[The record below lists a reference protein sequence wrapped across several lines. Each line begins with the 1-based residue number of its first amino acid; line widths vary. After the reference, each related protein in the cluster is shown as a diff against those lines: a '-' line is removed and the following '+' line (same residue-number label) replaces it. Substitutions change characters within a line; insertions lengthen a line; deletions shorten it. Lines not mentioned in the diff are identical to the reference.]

1 MALIA
6 ASLVFVAVGAAVIVV
21 FWFIESRRAIRG
33 RLRVSPTSEPEILR
47 AQAPESDSPLEG
59 LLERMRLADGLGTL
73 LRQAGRGDAVS
84 TWAWIITGCALAGAV
99 AGWLR
104 TGQLSAMVLGALL
117 IGALPLVYLAHQRH
131 KRLKQFQAQ
140 FPDSL
145 DTMSRALRTGYALGG
160 AIQLVGDEMPDPVGP
175 EFKRVFE
182 EIRLG
187 MDPTEAL
194 VRLRQRAPTEDLEF
208 FCSALIIQRSSGGN
222 LTEILDHLSEVIR
235 ERFKLLSH
243 IRALSAQHKWSA
255 VCVGL
260 SPVVFAAV
268 FHLMSP
274 RYFDSLW
281 TSPLAP
287 YLLGSGF
294 VMEAIGFFMVWR
306 IAQIKV

>member
-6 ASLVFVAVGAAVIVV
+6 AGLVFVAVVAVIVV
-21 FWFIESRRAIRG
+21 VFWFLESRRAIRG
-33 RLRVSPTSEPEILR
+33 RLRVTPASEPEILR
-47 AQAPESDSPLEG
+47 ARAPESGSAVEG
-59 LLERMRLADGLGTL
+59 LLERVRLAERLSTL
-73 LRQAGRGDAVS
+73 LRQAGRSDPAS
-84 TWAWIITGCALAGAV
+84 TWVWIVAGCALAGAV
-99 AGWLR
+99 AGGLR
-104 TGQLSAMVLGALL
+104 TGRVSTMIVAALL
-117 IGALPLVYLAHQRH
+117 TGALPLLYLIHQRH
-131 KRLKQFQAQ
+131 QRLKKFQAQ

-160 AIQLVGDEMPDPVGP
+160 AIQLVGDEMPEPVGP

-208 FCSALIIQRSSGGN
+208 FCSALIIQRGSGGN

-255 VCVGL
+255 ICVGL
-260 SPVVFAAV
+260 SPVVFAGV

-281 TSPLAP
+281 DSPLSP
-287 YLLGSGF
+287 YLLGAGF
-294 VMEAIGFFMVWR
+294 LMEAIGFVMVWR